1 MPQPLA
7 RTLATSGDLR
17 EGPSR
22 SAHPPIAD
30 YAFLSD
36 CESNCLIAPSGAVE
50 WMCLPR
56 HDSPSVFGAILDRS
70 AGSFRLG
77 PYGVQVPAARRY
89 LPGSLMLETT
99 WKAPTGWLIVRDAL
113 LMGPWHNVAERSVT
127 HRRTPTDYDAEHCL
141 LRTVK
146 CVSGAV
152 DLSMVCEPM
161 FGYGRKEAT
170 WRYDGPGY
178 AEAVADCPDLDHDV
192 TLKLTTDL
200 RLGLEGRTAQARTR
214 MSQGDTAFVAL
225 SWSVLSP
232 PRTWVEALVRMG
244 RTAEYWRQWMNVG
257 VFPDHPWSS
266 YLARSA
272 LTLKGLTFAPTG
284 ALLAAATTSLPETPH
299 GERNWDYRYSWV
311 RDSTFAL
318 WGLYTIGL
326 DREANDFFSFLTEMC
341 DGEHDIQIM
350 YGIGGERE
358 LPEQTLDHLT
368 GYEGARP
375 IRVGNAAY
383 LQGQHDVWGAILDS
397 VYLHARSR
405 DQVTESL
412 WPFLKRQ
419 AEAAAKHWREPDQGI
434 WESRGEPQHFTSSKL
449 MCWVAMDRGAK
460 LARLHDEPGFA
471 DDWQAVAD
479 EIRHDI
485 CTNGVDDRG
494 VFVQRYGAGTLDAS
508 LLLLPLLR
516 FLPADDPRV
525 RATVRA
531 IADELTEDGM
541 VLRYRVAETDDGMH
555 GAEGTFTI
563 CSFWLVSALV
573 EIGELDEATALCEKL
588 LSYASPLGLYAE
600 ELDPLSGRHLGNFP
614 QAFTHL
620 AMINAITHIIRAEEA
635 AGPNTFVP
643 AHQRL

>member
-1 MPQPLA
+1 MAVTESL
-7 RTLATSGDLR
+7 RGVGDGSHP
-17 EGPSR
+17 GPRR
-22 SAHPPIAD
+22 SAYPPIAD

-56 HDSPSVFGAILDRS
+56 HDSPSVFGAVLDRA

-99 WKAPTGWLIVRDAL
+99 WKSPTGWLIVRDAL
-113 LMGPWHNVAERSVT
+113 LMGPWHNVSERSVN
-127 HRRTPTDYDAEHCL
+127 HRRTPTDYDAEHCM

-161 FGYGRKEAT
+161 FGYGRREAT

-178 AEAVADCPDLDHDV
+178 GDAVADCPGLDHDV

-232 PRTWVEALVRMG
+232 PRIWAEAVERMG
-244 RTAEYWRQWMNVG
+244 RTAEYWRQWINVG
-257 VFPDHPWSS
+257 VFPDHPWSRH
-266 YLARSA
+266 LVRSA

-284 ALLAAATTSLPETPH
+284 ALLAAATTSLPETPY

-326 DREANDFFSFLTEMC
+326 DREANDFFCFLTEMC
-341 DGEHDIQIM
+341 DCAQDIQIM

-358 LPEQTLDHLT
+358 LPEQILDHLT

-375 IRVGNAAY
+375 VRVGNAAF
-383 LQGQHDVWGAILDS
+383 LQCQHDVWGAILDS
-397 VYLHARSR
+397 VYLHARTR

-412 WPFLKRQ
+412 WPFLKQQ
-419 AEAAAKHWREPDQGI
+419 AEAAAKHWREPDHGI

-471 DDWQAVAD
+471 DDWEAVAD
-479 EIRHDI
+479 EIRADI
-485 CTNGVDDRG
+485 CANGVDDRG
-494 VFVQRYGAGTLDAS
+494 VFVQRYGASTLDAS

-541 VLRYRVAETDDGMH
+541 VLRYRVSETDDGMH
-555 GAEGTFTI
+555 GTEGTFTI

-573 EIGELDEATALCEKL
+573 EIGELAEATALCEKL

-600 ELDPLSGRHLGNFP
+600 EIDPLSGRQLGNFP

-620 AMINAITHIIRAEEA
+620 AMINAIMHIIRAEEA
-635 AGPNTFVP
+635 ATGTAFVP
-643 AHQRL
+643 AHQRP